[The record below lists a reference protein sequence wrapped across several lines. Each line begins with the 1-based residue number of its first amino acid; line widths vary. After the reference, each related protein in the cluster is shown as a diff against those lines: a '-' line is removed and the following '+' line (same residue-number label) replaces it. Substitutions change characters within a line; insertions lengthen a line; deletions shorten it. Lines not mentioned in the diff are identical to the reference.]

1 MAFSY
6 MAVRDFPSG
15 SATKD
20 LPAVQEMQEAWVPS
34 LGHGDLL
41 EEEMETHSSILPW
54 RIPSTEVG
62 CSPWGRNDWD
72 ATEPSCPHMAVSIVR
87 FLIL

>member
-1 MAFSY
+1 

-15 SATKD
+15 SAIKN

-34 LGHGDLL
+34 LGQEDLL
-41 EEEMETHSSILPW
+41 EEEMETQSSILSW

-62 CSPWGRNDWD
+62 YSPWGCND
-72 ATEPSCPHMAVSIVR
+72 
-87 FLIL
+87 